1 MVIDT
6 TRLFFLFIISALSA
20 MVCIFPNR
28 ETVGE
33 PVEPLPAAL
42 PDCCL
47 RACRTVACG
56 FAGLLPAGFGQQRL
70 LFVRRGLLD
79 KCVVIAEK
87 FGWSSLKSALS
98 DCLKRQAL
106 LLVRGI
112 DSEFGEGEE
121 AGPFGETDT
130 DGVGVNLVEAVDF
143 HTAL

>member
-56 FAGLLPAGFGQQRL
+56 FAGLLPAGLPDHGHFDG
-70 LFVRRGLLD
+70 
-79 KCVVIAEK
+79 
-87 FGWSSLKSALS
+87 LS
-98 DCLKRQAL
+98 DRS
-106 LLVRGI
+106 R
-112 DSEFGEGEE
+112 FW
-121 AGPFGETDT
+121 
-130 DGVGVNLVEAVDF
+130 
-143 HTAL
+143 